1 MSEFDR
7 SQHTVGDRTVLVT
20 SWFDDTLQTWRA
32 NAPHYNHLEGITNA
46 NQARYEDRRQAI
58 HALITV
64 LSQKLRG

>member
-20 SWFDDTLQTWRA
+20 SWFDDTQQTWRA
-32 NAPHYNHLEGITNA
+32 NAPHYNHLVGITSA

-58 HALITV
+58 NALITV
-64 LSQKLRG
+64 LNQKLRS